1 MDELYAAVDPYWR
14 THDAMDDGYEARSP
28 DLFDV
33 SDEGADGEAHWRVVQ
48 KIRDPAGDLDWCV
61 EGEVDLEASEEEGRV
76 VMRLV
81 EIRQEG
87 AVRKEEKVVP
97 SEEDI
102 WAALEEEEDYEDEDE

>member
-1 MDELYAAVDPYWR
+1 LIDPYW
-14 THDAMDDGYEARSP
+14 HQHEQMDDGYEARSP
-28 DLFDV
+28 DLFNL
-33 SDEGADGEAHWRVVQ
+33 SDDGDDGDAHWRVVQ

-61 EGEVDLEASEEEGRV
+61 EGEVDLEASETEGRV

-87 AVRKEEKVVP
+87 AVKKEEAKVVP

-102 WAALEEEEDYEDEDE
+102 WAAMEETEYEDGEE

>member
-1 MDELYAAVDPYWR
+1 M
-14 THDAMDDGYEARSP
+14 
-28 DLFDV
+28 
-33 SDEGADGEAHWRVVQ
+33 Q
-48 KIRDPAGDLDWCV
+48 KVRDPAGDLDWCV

-87 AVRKEEKVVP
+87 DVRKEEEKVVP